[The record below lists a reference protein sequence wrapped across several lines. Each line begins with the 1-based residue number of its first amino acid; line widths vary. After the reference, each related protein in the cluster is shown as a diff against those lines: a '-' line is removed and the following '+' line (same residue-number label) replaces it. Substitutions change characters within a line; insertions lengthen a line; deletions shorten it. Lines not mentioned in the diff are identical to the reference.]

1 MTNTNFKSGDSVNWL
16 VMGQVALRGLIIA
29 SITINKKSAW
39 VKLPGAE
46 FGEQMIVKLEHL
58 EAA

>member
-16 VMGQVALRGLIIA
+16 VMGQVALRGLVIDR
-29 SITINKKSAW
+29 ITIDQKSAW
-39 VKLPGAE
+39 VTLPDSDE
-46 FGEQMIVKLEHL
+46 EMIVKVQNL